1 MKNLL
6 EVNRLQTV
14 FRADQGDVTA
24 VDEVTFQIKLGETI
38 GIVGESGCGKS
49 VTSLSIMRL
58 LGKEGRIQQG
68 EIWFNGANLTELS
81 EADLRKLRGKEI
93 AMIFQEPMTSLNPVF
108 TIGNQLTET
117 IRLHMKLNRKESKAY
132 AIQMLTKVGISRPEA
147 ILKEYPHTLSGG
159 MRQRVM
165 IAIAL
170 ACKPKL
176 LIADEPTTALDVT
189 VQAQI
194 LRLMKQLREESGAA
208 IMLITHD
215 LGIVAE
221 MADKVIVMYA
231 GQIVEEADVFSIFEK
246 PLHPYTQ
253 GLLQSIPGTENND
266 NNRLFGIPGSVP
278 SIQRMPQGCRFHSR
292 CEYATEKCIHEQP
305 TLKTIKPNHQV
316 KCWLY

>member
-1 MKNLL
+1 MDNLL
-6 EVNRLQTV
+6 KVNGLQTV
-14 FRADQGDVTA
+14 FRSDTCDVTA
-24 VDEVTFQIKLGETI
+24 VDKVSFQVQLGETI

-49 VTSLSIMRL
+49 VTSLSIMNL

-68 EIWFNGANLTELS
+68 EIWFNGTNLAELS
-81 EADLRKLRGKEI
+81 ETGLRQLRGKEI

-108 TIGNQLTET
+108 TIGSQLIET

-194 LRLMKQLREESGAA
+194 LSLMKELREESGAA

-231 GQIVEEADVFSIFEK
+231 GQIVEEADVFSLFEE
-246 PLHPYTQ
+246 PLHPYTK
-253 GLLQSIPGTENND
+253 GLLQSIPGTGDDDND
-266 NNRLFGIPGSVP
+266 RLFGIPGSVP

-292 CEYATEKCIHEQP
+292 CEHATKQCIHEQP
-305 TLKTIKPNHQV
+305 ELKTIKPNHQV

>member
-1 MKNLL
+1 MDNLL
-6 EVNRLQTV
+6 EVHRLQTV
-14 FRADQGDVTA
+14 FRSDRGDVTA
-24 VDEVTFQIKLGETI
+24 VDEVSFKIQLGETI

-49 VTSLSIMRL
+49 VTSLSIMSL

-68 EIWFNGANLTELS
+68 EIWFNGTNLAELS
-81 EADLRKLRGKEI
+81 ETELRLLRGKEI

-108 TIGNQLTET
+108 TIGNQLIET
-117 IRLHMKLNRKESKAY
+117 IRLHMKLNRKDAKSY
-132 AIQMLTKVGISRPEA
+132 AIEMLTKVGISRPEA

-194 LRLMKQLREESGAA
+194 LSLMKLLREESGAS

-231 GQIVEEADVFSIFEK
+231 GQIVEEADVYSLFEE
-246 PLHPYTQ
+246 PLHPYTK
-253 GLLQSIPGTENND
+253 GLLQSIPGTGDDNND
-266 NNRLFGIPGSVP
+266 RLFGIPGTVP
-278 SIQRMPQGCRFHSR
+278 SIQRMPQGCRFHTR
-292 CEYATEKCIHEQP
+292 CEYATEQCVHEQP
-305 TLKTIKPNHQV
+305 QLKTISPNHHV